1 MTASVNPA
9 ASARPAQADLLGI
22 PETTI
27 IALFGPVRAA
37 HLRAPAAN
45 TDQDMQLYNRR
56 NKVVAA
62 LASRGRHAPVD
73 FAPDII
79 FYSFQQDH
87 HAMLRSP
94 ALTERKLEDWAYG
107 FGRWSIPQADDPC
120 NGSDFQNML
129 LLASKCETDLT
140 AALQASALV
149 SGVPIRPSLRREIN
163 NLMVRFSEFRHVQVE
178 RMVGAGL
185 AIDTLIPMHAHFR
198 TIQTTFAHD
207 YRSLP
212 EFLQQLDTVV
222 YAQAMTQATP
232 ATQEDHATRAWVGF
246 YRAFFQGLRGGAAPG
261 SLTQLGSRPAAAPC
275 GPRNALMTSPP
286 PASQSPYPFAFDPS
300 IYSTVSSALRPDS
313 AYATALSA
321 LSGHTPIHAPSS
333 ALAGAASLRTLDGT
347 GAGAATIQD
356 EWARQVWAGVR
367 QPGAF
372 LGPGNGSVNGI
383 DLADD
388 ADRRL
393 LFAHQVRDG
402 SREPGHL
409 VQTPS
414 PALAPLPPL
423 APSQRHAPPYQS
435 ARTNQSAKPAAA
447 DSSELVVP
455 YSGAMLGSFT
465 PYRELRPPVACH
477 ECGAPRAHFA
487 MECPS
492 RFVRVLGETPPGWS
506 VDGRTATKNPA
517 QWDRDELTAEARSD
531 YRRFI
536 TTHRL
541 QPHRLY
547 QVTLDD
553 LAGPAPPPLR
563 RAPGGRGK

>member
-1 MTASVNPA
+1 
-9 ASARPAQADLLGI
+9 
-22 PETTI
+22 
-27 IALFGPVRAA
+27 
-37 HLRAPAAN
+37 
-45 TDQDMQLYNRR
+45 
-56 NKVVAA
+56 
-62 LASRGRHAPVD
+62 
-73 FAPDII
+73 
-79 FYSFQQDH
+79 
-87 HAMLRSP
+87 
-94 ALTERKLEDWAYG
+94 
-107 FGRWSIPQADDPC
+107 
-120 NGSDFQNML
+120 ML

-185 AIDTLIPMHAHFR
+185 AIDTLTPMHVHFR

-232 ATQEDHATRAWVGF
+232 AAQEDHATRAWAGF

-321 LSGHTPIHAPSS
+321 LSGHTPTHAPSS

-388 ADRRL
+388 TDRRL
-393 LFAHQVRDG
+393 LFGIRFATARG
-402 SREPGHL
+402 SQATSCRPRRRRWLPYPPWLPVSATRRH
-409 VQTPS
+409 TSRPAPIS
-414 PALAPLPPL
+414 P
-423 APSQRHAPPYQS
+423 
-435 ARTNQSAKPAAA
+435 
-447 DSSELVVP
+447 
-455 YSGAMLGSFT
+455 
-465 PYRELRPPVACH
+465 
-477 ECGAPRAHFA
+477 
-487 MECPS
+487 PS
-492 RFVRVLGETPPGWS
+492 RRQ
-506 VDGRTATKNPA
+506 RTAQSWSFRTPGPCWVHSPLIA
-517 QWDRDELTAEARSD
+517 SCVRPWLAMSAGLRARIS
-531 YRRFI
+531 
-536 TTHRL
+536 L
-541 QPHRLY
+541 WN
-547 QVTLDD
+547 
-553 LAGPAPPPLR
+553 A
-563 RAPGGRGK
+563 RAAL